1 MYVFDS
7 GAFIELFRYYY
18 ADTIKSLWDKFD
30 ELIETRKIISV
41 MEVKR
46 ELEDYDDRLAN
57 WVKNHNYVF
66 LKPNQE
72 EVDVIKHIY
81 SNRNFEY
88 NIKMKDKMHYCSE
101 ADPFVVA
108 KAKIMGYKVVSTE
121 RYKNNGAKVPNL
133 CEYEG
138 VEHLSVEDFMKNEK
152 WHF

>member
-18 ADTIKSLWDKFD
+18 ADTFKSLWDKFD

-81 SNRNFEY
+81 SN
-88 NIKMKDKMHYCSE
+88 
-101 ADPFVVA
+101 
-108 KAKIMGYKVVSTE
+108 
-121 RYKNNGAKVPNL
+121 
-133 CEYEG
+133 
-138 VEHLSVEDFMKNEK
+138 
-152 WHF
+152 